1 MVRRVFIALLC
12 VMLSVSF
19 VFAGGSAEST
29 QNVLREDPRF
39 QSLLDAYADIEPFQ
53 KVQEYLGVLENS
65 KNYVENQLS
74 LAEEMKRSASE
85 GVGNVVQKINE
96 VKSEALSPDEELLN
110 KVSNEIPDVNN
121 IDKATEQVEK
131 AYNRQGGQGND
142 NQVAQE
148 QNEKMMDVQRENV
161 ANLYAVAF
169 TTRTLLAKERQKDVP
184 ENDMK
189 DTRELIKLTNQ
200 KAAEMLRRLRNIMK
214 LEAAM
219 AEFKISQQ
227 AIAYSVKEAEDKTPG
242 GEE

>member
-1 MVRRVFIALLC
+1 MNKYFLTISVFCIMLLSS
-12 VMLSVSF
+12 MR
-19 VFAGGSAEST
+19 FAH
-29 QNVLREDPRF
+29 
-39 QSLLDAYADIEPFQ
+39 ADIEPFQ
-53 KVQEYLGVLENS
+53 I
-65 KNYVENQLS
+65 
-74 LAEEMKRSASE
+74 AEEFLTSVANEKAYIEGKLEDAEKLKQSASE
-85 GVGNVVQKINE
+85 GVGNISKKINE